1 MVGYARTVM
10 QALAEPFLLLL
21 VLFLGPFGVYAYAQ
35 SRLQRT
41 VPALLAGSALLA
53 ILILLTLLG
62 AGP

>member
-1 MVGYARTVM
+1 MH
-10 QALAEPFLLLL
+10 ALAEPILLLL

-53 ILILLTLLG
+53 LLILLTVVG
-62 AGP
+62 AGV